1 MIKRAEVTLELELGK
16 EIDYND
22 CTDAE
27 KEFITVLAAIY
38 AICYLTG
45 GSAVGLC
52 REGLG
57 MTAVPQAYY
66 QFVMD
71 YAPYVYIIPPNT
83 PDAEWGRAAF
93 AAAFAIDFLYEAYF
107 DQQFEDRRTE
117 IRSKIVSLANWILT
131 QQCTN
136 DAKLAYGG
144 FRSNENSTYY
154 YSVDGCRVIPSLLK
168 AYELTSNAD
177 YLNAAVLAGATF
189 LYNMQH
195 KPRELGVHD
204 KYYGGFTRAVTETDA
219 WLQQMDVESGFDW
232 TQIKKVR
239 FDCWFTGAGTGS
251 FWIDSLYFGGRRYSS
266 TQEDTT
272 SQTNYG
278 LRELVEV
285 DEELYSDNECMLRA
299 KALLN
304 HLKEPA
310 EYLTLRSTVIDYGD
324 TPILPGDKIHV
335 TLPNENVD
343 ADFRI
348 LNVEYYVDAK
358 TQTLEITL
366 QLGHEQPFLAD
377 YLFAL
382 RSKTDHLSRYKV
394 ARLI

>member
-1 MIKRAEVTLELELGK
+1 
-16 EIDYND
+16 
-22 CTDAE
+22 
-27 KEFITVLAAIY
+27 
-38 AICYLTG
+38 
-45 GSAVGLC
+45 
-52 REGLG
+52 

-71 YAPYVYIIPPNT
+71 YAPYVYVIPPNT

-117 IRSKIVSLANWILT
+117 IRSKIVGLADWILT

-144 FRSNENSTYY
+144 FRSNENSMYY

-189 LYNMQH
+189 LYNIQH

-204 KYYGGFTRAVTETDA
+204 KYYGGFARAVTETDA
-219 WLQQMDVESGFDW
+219 WLQQMDVE
-232 TQIKKVR
+232 
-239 FDCWFTGAGTGS
+239 
-251 FWIDSLYFGGRRYSS
+251 
-266 TQEDTT
+266 
-272 SQTNYG
+272 
-278 LRELVEV
+278 
-285 DEELYSDNECMLRA
+285 
-299 KALLN
+299 
-304 HLKEPA
+304 
-310 EYLTLRSTVIDYGD
+310 
-324 TPILPGDKIHV
+324 
-335 TLPNENVD
+335 
-343 ADFRI
+343 
-348 LNVEYYVDAK
+348 YYVDAK

-366 QLGHEQPFLAD
+366 KLGREQPFLAD

-382 RSKTDHLSRYKV
+382 RSKTDHLNMYKV